1 MIIAM
6 GGQKGGTGKTTTTVA
21 LADAWHHAGKS
32 VLLIDADPQR
42 STMTW
47 GDVRAEVGLDSPS
60 IIAMGEAMHKRD
72 QLPRLARGFDV
83 VLIDCPPRFGKIL
96 RSALMVADL
105 IILPCGPSDIDAWA
119 LTETLELVEEAQ
131 TLREEL
137 ASAVL
142 ITRKVPR
149 TTIGRTA
156 RDILAEGGHPILRTE
171 LGYRVA
177 YQQCMGYGQGPS
189 TFAPS
194 SKAASEVLQ
203 LLKELEHFV
212 STQEASHAA

>member
-1 MIIAM
+1 MIIAI

-21 LADAWHHAGKS
+21 LADAWHKAGKS

-42 STMTW
+42 SAMTW

-72 QLPRLARGFDV
+72 QLPRLAHGFDV

-96 RSALMVADL
+96 RSAMMVADL
-105 IILPCGPSDIDAWA
+105 VVMPCGPSDVDAWA
-119 LTETLELVEEAQ
+119 LAETLDLVEEAQ
-131 TLREEL
+131 TLREDL
-137 ASAVL
+137 RSAVL

-156 RDILAEGGHPILRTE
+156 RELLAEGGHPVLKTE

-177 YQQCMGYGQGPS
+177 YQKCMGYGQGPA
-189 TFAPS
+189 TFDQNG
-194 SKAASEVLQ
+194 KAARETHKLIA
-203 LLKELEHFV
+203 ELELLMNEE
-212 STQEASHAA
+212 EATHVA